1 MSSLH
6 MEAGPHTFDWILS
19 DFVRKSDG
27 VRDAV
32 AVSSDGLLIAMS
44 QGLNRD
50 EADHL
55 AAMVAGLASLAR
67 GAARRYD
74 FGGMKLL
81 MIEMHRGFL
90 LVSSMTEGGCVGVLA
105 DSTADLGLIGYGIA
119 VLADRAGDVLTPA
132 TIAELRSALP
142 SA

>member
-1 MSSLH
+1 MNSVH
-6 MEAGPHTFDWILS
+6 MTAQPHAFDWILS
-19 DFVRKSDG
+19 DFVRSSDG
-27 VRDAV
+27 VRDAI

-44 QGLNRD
+44 QGLRRD
-50 EADHL
+50 DADHL

-67 GAARRYD
+67 GAAKRHD

-90 LVSSMTEGGCVGVLA
+90 LVSSIAEGGCVGVLA
-105 DSTADLGLIGYGIA
+105 DSAGDLGLIGYRIA

-132 TIAELRSALP
+132 TIAELRRTLP
-142 SA
+142 SD